1 MRNERQHTAFL
12 QDVAVERGRSVDVPG
27 VGRVL
32 GEAGLLNGL
41 LDGGAFTD
49 FDFLGRATKTQNL
62 DLEEAFAKA
71 QRIREAHQVNAYL
84 NKALPSE
91 ALFASLLRC
100 GHCGSLMT
108 TSFTYRKEI
117 KFTYYRCLNAAKRGR
132 KACPIGQI
140 SSVDIEAIGVSLL
153 RMLARDEKLIEA
165 VVAQVVSQDRTAEDD
180 LKKQWKDLIGRCA
193 EEKKRADG
201 LLVALEKGNAT
212 DVRMLVDRLRERQD
226 GTKML
231 DDQIA
236 VLDKQIAALP
246 PSEVDVEDLRDQS
259 LYFWQVWREMP
270 FAQRVRAIRAIV
282 RELRLYATETRQFRL
297 EIDLVSN
304 GKTNP
309 STSGGGGGEMVRN
322 TVAYGSA

>member
-1 MRNERQHTAFL
+1 MLGNTVYIGKLSLKEGDQRAL
-12 QDVAVERGRSVDVPG
+12 VPG
-27 VGRVL
+27 QHPPII
-32 GEAGLLNGL
+32 
-41 LDGGAFTD
+41 D
-49 FDFLGRATKTQNL
+49 
-62 DLEEAFAKA
+62 EEAFAQA

-108 TSFTYRKEI
+108 TSFTYRKGI
-117 KFTYYRCLNAAKRGR
+117 KFTYYRCLNALKRGR
-132 KACPIGQI
+132 RACPIGQI

-153 RMLARDEKLIEA
+153 RMPARDEKLLEA
-165 VVAQVVSQDRTAEDD
+165 VVAQVVSQDRTAEED
-180 LKKQWKDLIGRCA
+180 LKKQRKDLIGRRA

-212 DVRMLVDRLRERQD
+212 DVKMLVDRLRERQD
-226 GTKML
+226 AIKVL

-236 VLDKQIAALP
+236 ALDGQIAALP
-246 PSEVDVEDLRDQS
+246 PSEVNVDDLRDRY

-270 FAQRVRAIRAIV
+270 FAQRVRAIRTIV
-282 RELRLYATETRQFRL
+282 RELRLYATETGQFRL
-297 EIDLVSN
+297 EIDLVSK

-309 STSGGGGGEMVRN
+309 STSGGGGGELVRN
-322 TVAYGSA
+322 SVAYGSA